1 MPEVDDAPTETVD
14 LVAGLS
20 RSRQALPIRHRTS
33 SEPRRRTMTHL
44 HPMAARVIA
53 AAMLT
58 AALVGCT
65 TSSGTF
71 SLVPAGHYLTEQTE
85 AVLDASPRVAAL
97 PRELDKTVLPAVYLE
112 PGDTLLIE
120 PVDFDSDIRL
130 PADQQVLADGTVD
143 LGGYGR
149 VIVAGLTLEQ
159 AEGAIEEI
167 LADAGEDGE
176 QINVRL
182 LESEAVY
189 YVLGEVSSP
198 GAYPLMGNETVLDG
212 ILAAGGL
219 TSRSSPCDILLAR
232 PTVPDSC
239 RVTLP
244 ICYQQITQLGDTTT
258 NYQLRPGDRVF
269 VGSRT
274 LCDDL
279 AFWRTKQTCERC
291 ECRRQRPCPDPH
303 AVQLRNPVGILP
315 AQPPRPPQVF
325 EDEAETDEV
334 AGQTRTVQAPRVQR
348 RPLDDR
354 LPPVAA
360 DLIQP

>member
-1 MPEVDDAPTETVD
+1 M
-14 LVAGLS
+14 S
-20 RSRQALPIRHRTS
+20 HFHR
-33 SEPRRRTMTHL
+33 
-44 HPMAARVIA
+44 MATRVA
-53 AAMLT
+53 AAVMLT
-58 AALVGCT
+58 ATLVGCT

-71 SLVPAGHYLTEQTE
+71 SLVPAGHYLTRQAE

-97 PRELDKTVLPAVYLE
+97 PRELDKSVLPAIYLE

-120 PVDFDSDIRL
+120 PVDFDSEIRL

-143 LGGYGR
+143 LGQYGR
-149 VIVAGLTLEQ
+149 LIVAGLTLEQ
-159 AEGAIEEI
+159 AEGAIEGM

-176 QINVRL
+176 QVNVRL

-198 GAYPLMGNETVLDG
+198 GAYPLTGNETVLDG

-232 PTVPDSC
+232 PTMPDSC

-244 ICYQQITQLGDTTT
+244 ICYRQITQLGDTTT

-274 LCDDL
+274 LCDDF
-279 AFWRTKQTCERC
+279 AFWRTRDTCERC
-291 ECRRQRPCPDPH
+291 VCRRQLPCPDPH
-303 AVQLRNPVGILP
+303 AVQPRNPIGILP
-315 AQPPRPPQVF
+315 AQPPQPPQVL
-325 EDEAETDEV
+325 EDGSESDEV
-334 AGQTRTVQAPRVQR
+334 AGQSRTVQAPRVPR
-348 RPLDDR
+348 RSLDDR

-360 DLIQP
+360 DLIRP